1 MRRLFLGII
10 LSTAL
15 WPTGSVLAEN
25 NTALNC
31 PAIAAKMTYRECGN
45 PQTPVGKAIC
55 NTKLRGLDYL
65 PLADGSIIGGY
76 VKALRAAGIGTSDC
90 QALLEWHAG
99 YEKQLAACGANDQ
112 CLLKTMEV
120 YGHALV
126 KIEDRLQTPLSDAA
140 LQRFAGGAWL
150 QSPGEKPTLLLGR
163 IRRGLSIYPLPRM
176 ALPKGNTLYWG
187 FQPHNATLQ
196 SLVIVD
202 RQGTVQLVG
211 AVDGIYLGLPEGK
224 AVPQVEPDAQIALFV
239 RDAQA
244 LQQNLPAI
252 RGWAAAS
259 VLGFNVDC
267 NKPGAAARCSAAE
280 TIALPLHTY
289 DLRCGQKIHGKVLVN
304 RCPLP
309 LPNVRGILSPGM
321 FWQ

>member
-1 MRRLFLGII
+1 MRRIFLGII
-10 LSTAL
+10 LLTAL
-15 WPTGSVLAEN
+15 WPMGSVLAED

-55 NTKLRGLDYL
+55 NTKLRGFDYL
-65 PLADGSIIGGY
+65 PGIDRSIIGAY

-90 QALLEWHAG
+90 KALLEWHAR
-99 YEKQLAACGANDQ
+99 YEKQLAACGTNDQ
-112 CLLKTMEV
+112 CLLKNMDT
-120 YGHALV
+120 YSRTLT

-140 LQRFAGGAWL
+140 LQRFAGGVWL
-150 QSPGEKPTLLLGR
+150 QSPGEPPAPLLER

-176 ALPKGNTLYWG
+176 ALPNGNTLYWG

-196 SLVIVD
+196 ALVIVD

-224 AVPQVEPDAQIALFV
+224 AVPQLEPDAQIALFV

-259 VLGFNVDC
+259 VLGFNVEC
-267 NKPGAAARCSAAE
+267 NAPGAAARCSAAE
-280 TIALPLHTY
+280 AIALPLHAY
-289 DLRCGQKIHGKVLVN
+289 DLRCGQQVHGKVLVN

-309 LPNVRGILSPGM
+309 
-321 FWQ
+321 

>member
-1 MRRLFLGII
+1 MHRIFLGII

-15 WPTGSVLAEN
+15 WPVGSAFAEN
-25 NTALNC
+25 STALNC
-31 PAIAAKMTYRECGN
+31 PALAAKMTYRECGN

-55 NTKLRGLDYL
+55 NSKLRGFDYL
-65 PLADGSIIGGY
+65 PLADGSIIGAY
-76 VKALRAAGIGTSDC
+76 VKALRAAGIGTADC
-90 QALLEWHAG
+90 KALLEWHAG
-99 YEKQLAACGANDQ
+99 YEKQLAACGTSDQ
-112 CLLKTMEV
+112 CLLKNMDT
-120 YGHALV
+120 YSRTLT

-150 QSPGEKPTLLLGR
+150 QSPGEKATRLLER
-163 IRRGLSIYPLPRM
+163 IRRGLSLYPLPRM

-224 AVPQVEPDAQIALFV
+224 AVPQLEPDARIALFV

-259 VLGFNVDC
+259 ILGFNQDC
-267 NKPGAAARCSAAE
+267 PGKDQTRCQTAARLS
-280 TIALPLHTY
+280 LPIQAYNLNCKTAN
-289 DLRCGQKIHGKVLVN
+289 GKIINQHCAV
-304 RCPLP
+304 PLP
-309 LPNVRGILSPGM
+309 QVPDNVSPGL

>member
-1 MRRLFLGII
+1 MHRTLLGIFF
-10 LSTAL
+10 AVAF
-15 WPTGSVLAEN
+15 WPIGHAMAEDG
-25 NTALNC
+25 TPVNC

-55 NTKLRGLDYL
+55 NSKLRGFDYL
-65 PLADGSIIGGY
+65 PLADGSIIGAY
-76 VKALRAAGIGTSDC
+76 VKALRAAGIGTADC
-90 QALLEWHAG
+90 KALLEWHAG
-99 YEKQLAACGANDQ
+99 YEKQLAACGTNDQ
-112 CLLKTMEV
+112 CLLKTMER

-126 KIEDRLQTPLSDAA
+126 KIEDRLQTPLSDAV
-140 LQRFAGGAWL
+140 LKRFAGGAWF
-150 QSPGEKPTLLLGR
+150 QSPGEKPTLLLER
-163 IRRGLSIYPLPRM
+163 IRRGLSLYPLPRM
-176 ALPKGNTLYWG
+176 ALPNGNTLYWG

-224 AVPQVEPDAQIALFV
+224 AVPQLEPDAQIALFV

-259 VLGFNVDC
+259 VLGFNVEC
-267 NKPGAAARCSAAE
+267 NAPGAAARCSTAK
-280 TIALPLHTY
+280 TIALPLHAY
-289 DLRCGQKIHGKVLVN
+289 DLHCPQRVHGKVLVN

-309 LPNVRGILSPGM
+309 LPKVSGILSPGM